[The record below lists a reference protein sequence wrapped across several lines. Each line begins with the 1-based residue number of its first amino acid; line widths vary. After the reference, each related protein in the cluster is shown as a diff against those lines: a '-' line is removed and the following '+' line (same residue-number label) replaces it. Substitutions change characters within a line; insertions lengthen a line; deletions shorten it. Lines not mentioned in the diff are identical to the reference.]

1 MTDEQFIDALE
12 SGTLA
17 PAEFSHQ
24 AHLRAAYI
32 YLQRAGWLD
41 ATVRM
46 RDTLRT
52 FAGRIGKAG
61 LYHETITVAFM
72 ALVAERAA
80 GGSYADGAA
89 FAAAHADLA
98 DKQLLHRWYSPTLLG
113 SEQARARFVMPDC
126 GQTVVQ

>member
-1 MTDEQFIDALE
+1 MTDDQFIDALE
-12 SGTLA
+12 NGTLA
-17 PAEFSHQ
+17 PAEFNHA

-52 FAGRIGKAG
+52 FAARISKAG
-61 LYHETITVAFM
+61 LYHETITVTFM

-80 GGSYADGAA
+80 LETYADGIA
-89 FAAAHADLA
+89 FASAHADLA
-98 DKQLLHRWYSPTLLG
+98 DKQLLHR
-113 SEQARARFVMPDC
+113 
-126 GQTVVQ
+126 

>member
-1 MTDEQFIDALE
+1 MTDDQFIHALE
-12 SGTLA
+12 HGELA
-17 PAEFSHQ
+17 PAEFNHR

-32 YLQRAGWLD
+32 YLQRANWLD

-46 RDTLRT
+46 RDTLRV
-52 FAGRIGKAG
+52 FAARIGKAG

-80 GGSYADGAA
+80 HGSYADGAA
-89 FAAAHADLA
+89 FAEAHGDLA
-98 DKQLLHRWYSPTLLG
+98 DKQLLNRWYTATRLG

-126 GQTVVQ
+126 TQAVLP